1 MKKLLTLLMAV
12 GLVAAAAAPAAARN
26 DSVPKGQARVR
37 VVHASPDAPP
47 VDILVN
53 GTIRAFSNVKS
64 GDVTGYATLPAG
76 VYDFAIVPTG
86 GGLGSAV
93 MVVPGVNLSYYG
105 NYTVVALNTLA
116 NFEVLPLVDT
126 NVTTDA
132 LLYPGAARLR
142 FLHASPDAPAV
153 DVKVAGGPFLYK
165 DVAFK
170 QVGDYLLVPA
180 GMADVEV
187 RLAGTDAVVL
197 TVPGVKLK
205 PGNTYTAY
213 ATGFALGGQPRLSVV
228 LSKDAGLSS
237 DNRGSRG
244 QND

>member
-1 MKKLLTLLMAV
+1 MKQMMTLLMAA
-12 GLVAAAAAPAAARN
+12 GQ
-26 DSVPKGQARVR
+26 DSGPKGQARVR

-53 GTIRAFSNVKS
+53 GTIRAFRNVTF
-64 GDVTGYATLPAG
+64 GDVTNYASLPAG

-86 GGLGSAV
+86 GGLSSAV
-93 MVVPGVNLSYYG
+93 QVIPAVNLSYYG

-116 NFEVLPLVDT
+116 NFEVIPLVDT
-126 NVTTDA
+126 NRTTDA

-153 DVKVAGGPFLYK
+153 DLKVAGGPFLYK
-165 DVAFK
+165 NVAFK

-180 GMADVEV
+180 GKADVEV
-187 RLAGTDAVVL
+187 RLAGTDTVVL
-197 TVPGVKLK
+197 TVPGVQLK

-228 LSKDAGLSS
+228 LSKDTGPSNE
-237 DNRGSRG
+237 NRFSRG